1 MGTVCHWQPLWST
14 TRDRFRGQR
23 WKG

>member
-14 TRDRFRGQR
+14 TWVHFTCQY
-23 WKG
+23 